1 MKSVAAGCVAGLL
14 MLAMALGIA
23 LGNANFASAAAQG
36 CRSASFGARIE
47 GAAAFHRELG
57 EGLSFHLVPLGEREG
72 WTIEVR
78 PPDKTDDYA
87 YQLNPP
93 LRMGNSQ
100 WLGTGYSDT
109 AEQRLSYEHIVYFVL
124 NAADYDKIMKL
135 VQDALWP
142 YNAPNPDKAGELYLS
157 ALATLPAGSL
167 ILRPTKYETEN
178 EGKKVKWMEFSVQV
192 ITPSTFHL
200 AQDLTSTDIACP
212 KREP

>member
-14 MLAMALGIA
+14 TLAMAFGNA
-23 LGNANFASAAAQG
+23 LGNASFANAAVTG
-36 CRSASFGARIE
+36 CRNASFDARVD
-47 GAAAFHRELG
+47 GAATFQRELG
-57 EGLSFHLVPLGEREG
+57 ENLSFHLIRLGEREG

-78 PPDKTDDYA
+78 PLGKTDDYA
-87 YQLNPP
+87 YPLNPP

-109 AEQRLSYEHIVYFVL
+109 AEQRLSYEHVVYFVL

-135 VQDALWP
+135 VQEALWP

-167 ILRPTKYETEN
+167 IVKPVKYETEN

-192 ITPSTFHL
+192 ITPSAFHL
-200 AQDLTSTDIACP
+200 AKDLSSTEIACP
-212 KREP
+212 KREL

>member
-1 MKSVAAGCVAGLL
+1 MKSVAAGCAAGLL
-14 MLAMALGIA
+14 VLAVA
-23 LGNANFASAAAQG
+23 LGNSLGSTSFASAAAQS
-36 CRSASFGARIE
+36 CRTASFGARVD
-47 GAAAFHRELG
+47 GTAAFRRELG
-57 EGLSFHLVPLGEREG
+57 EGLSFHLVPLGKSEG

-78 PPDKTDDYA
+78 PLGKTDDYA
-87 YQLNPP
+87 YPLNPP

-109 AEQRLSYEHIVYFVL
+109 AEQRLSYEHVVYFVL

-142 YNAPNPDKAGELYLS
+142 YNAPDPDKAGELYLS
-157 ALATLPAGSL
+157 ALAALPAGSL
-167 ILRPTKYETEN
+167 ILKPAKYETEN

-192 ITPSTFHL
+192 ITPSTFHF

-212 KREP
+212 KREL